1 MLRLLIDLRY
11 DYDGKGE
18 VNRMF
23 DLGAEKQMQF
33 MQIAMKYMPEAKA
46 FFEENNIELSME
58 QMMPMAELLMKVMNE
73 AYDLG
78 KGNSGE

>member
-1 MLRLLIDLRY
+1 MLRPLIDLRY
-11 DYDGKGE
+11 DYVGKGE

-23 DLGAEKQMQF
+23 DLGDEKQMQF

-78 KGNSGE
+78 KGNSEE